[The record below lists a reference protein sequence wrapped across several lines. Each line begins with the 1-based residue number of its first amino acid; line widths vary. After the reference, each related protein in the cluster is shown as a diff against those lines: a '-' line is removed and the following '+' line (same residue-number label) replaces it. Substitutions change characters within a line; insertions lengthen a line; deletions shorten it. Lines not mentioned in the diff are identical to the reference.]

1 MVSYFFTQNRMKIAL
16 YHIILIFGCLLVAG
30 CKKKDDD
37 PRAPVLEFKSISA
50 STVEQFNNNLLITI
64 QYEDVQGDIGTAD
77 PDDYSL
83 RIKDSRLSDFDWY
96 HLPPMTP
103 DNQSLHIKGS
113 YSIELDP
120 LFLMGTGMQELTS
133 FSIEVRDREG
143 NWSNVVK
150 TPNVLIVDSL

>member
-1 MVSYFFTQNRMKIAL
+1 MKISPFNISLILGAL
-16 YHIILIFGCLLVAG
+16 VMAG
-30 CKKKDDD
+30 CKKEDDD
-37 PRAPVLEFKSISA
+37 PRAPVLEFKSIST
-50 STVEQFNNNLLITI
+50 SSVEQFNNNLLITI
-64 QYEDVQGDIGTAD
+64 QYEDMQGDLGTAD

-103 DNQSLHIKGS
+103 DNETLHIKGS

-120 LFLMGTGMQELTS
+120 LFLMGTGTQELTS